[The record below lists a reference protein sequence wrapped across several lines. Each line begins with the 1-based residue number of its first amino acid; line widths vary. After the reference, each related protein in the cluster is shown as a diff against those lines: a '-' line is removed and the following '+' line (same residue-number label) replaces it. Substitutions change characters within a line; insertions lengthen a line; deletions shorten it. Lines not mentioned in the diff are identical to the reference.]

1 MTRRKKMKILRAF
14 QVIKRDGV
22 YAVSSTYN
30 EVDSQGNI
38 TKLNEK
44 DSFIAVD
51 SALIQNISAV
61 EQYITENRLAE

>member
-1 MTRRKKMKILRAF
+1 MKILRAF

>member
-1 MTRRKKMKILRAF
+1 MKILRAF
-14 QVIKRDGV
+14 QVIKRDGM

-30 EVDSQGNI
+30 EVDGQGNI

-51 SALIQNISAV
+51 EALVGQIAAV
-61 EQYITENRLAE
+61 EQYIKNNRLSE

>member
-1 MTRRKKMKILRAF
+1 MKILRAF
-14 QVIKRDGV
+14 QVINRDGMFS
-22 YAVSSTYN
+22 VSSTYN

-51 SALIQNISAV
+51 ATLQSHIDAI
-61 EQYITENRLAE
+61 EEYIREHRLSE

>member
-1 MTRRKKMKILRAF
+1 MIILRAF
-14 QVIKRDGV
+14 QVIKRDGMYSV
-22 YAVSSTYN
+22 ASTYN
-30 EVDSQGNI
+30 EVDDQGNI

-51 SALIQNISAV
+51 STLQAHIAAV

>member
-1 MTRRKKMKILRAF
+1 MKILRAF
-14 QVIKRDGV
+14 QVIKRDGM

-30 EVDSQGNI
+30 EVDGQGNI

-51 SALIQNISAV
+51 ETLVGQIAAV
-61 EQYITENRLAE
+61 EQYIKDNRLSE

>member
-1 MTRRKKMKILRAF
+1 MKILRAF
-14 QVIKRDGV
+14 QVINRDGMFS
-22 YAVSSTYN
+22 VSSTYN

-51 SALIQNISAV
+51 ATLQAHIDAI
-61 EQYITENRLAE
+61 EEYIREHRLSE

>member
-1 MTRRKKMKILRAF
+1 MKILRAF

-30 EVDSQGNI
+30 EVDNQGNI

>member
-1 MTRRKKMKILRAF
+1 MNILRAF
-14 QVIKRDGV
+14 QVIKRDGM

-30 EVDSQGNI
+30 EVDQYGNI

-51 SALIQNISAV
+51 EALIENISAV
-61 EQYITENRLAE
+61 EQYIKDNRLSE